1 MNVIGGCMGKKVE
14 NSSSY
19 GFECP
24 DCRFQ
29 MRVCRTKGLGD
40 IVIRIRVCD
49 RCGKKMVTNEK

>member
-1 MNVIGGCMGKKVE
+1 MGKKVE